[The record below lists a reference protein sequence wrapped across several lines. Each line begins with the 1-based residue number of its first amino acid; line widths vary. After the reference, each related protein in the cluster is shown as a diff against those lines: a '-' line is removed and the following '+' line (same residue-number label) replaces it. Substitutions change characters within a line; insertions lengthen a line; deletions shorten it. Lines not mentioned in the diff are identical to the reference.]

1 LLTTLTENQYLILA
15 AVAGQAGRAYGV
27 SVRDAIR
34 EEVGKDL
41 SYGRIYT
48 VLEQFEQNGLVK
60 GEWGEPTAERG
71 GRRKRHYRITGVGE
85 RVLSAEERRRLALQ
99 QAASRMGGAYA

>member
-1 LLTTLTENQYLILA
+1 LLTSLTENQYLILA
-15 AVAGQAGRAYGV
+15 AVAGLAGRGYGV
-27 SVRDAIR
+27 SIR
-34 EEVGKDL
+34 ETINEAVGKDL

-48 VLEQFEQNGLVK
+48 TLEQLEQDGLVK

-85 RVLSAEERRRLALQ
+85 QVLSAEERRRLALQ

>member
-1 LLTTLTENQYLILA
+1 MLTNLTENQYLILA

-27 SVRDAIR
+27 SIRDAIR
-34 EEVGKDL
+34 EAVDKDL

-48 VLEQFEQNGLVK
+48 VLEQLEQNGLVG

-71 GRRKRHYRITGVGE
+71 GRRKRHYRITGAGAQSLTAE
-85 RVLSAEERRRLALQ
+85 KRNGMLS
-99 QAASRMGGAYA
+99 